1 MTRPEV
7 AHIRVVIA
15 GDHVVVCV
23 CAHAKHSPTSS
34 ATPPPAPLLSACVS
48 SRVRRCSLCKM
59 MARESRLWMLR
70 TLAAAPFFG
79 LRSLRE
85 RVNRL
90 GGTFIAPPRQN
101 GDFVV
106 RALVPLQETVPQ

>member
-1 MTRPEV
+1 MTRPEL

-15 GDHVVVCV
+15 GDHVVVRV
-23 CAHAKHSPTSS
+23 CANAKHSPTSS
-34 ATPPPAPLLSACVS
+34 ATPPPAPLFSACVS

-70 TLAAAPFFG
+70 TLADSAVLWAAELNG
-79 LRSLRE
+79 
-85 RVNRL
+85 L
-90 GGTFIAPPRQN
+90 GGIFIAPHRQN